1 MKKLVV
7 LGAGRVGSAI
17 VSDLCYQYNVT
28 VVDID
33 SDRLDFLEKQYSVHT
48 ILADISNT
56 GILQKIIND
65 TDLVIGA
72 MPGYLG
78 FETLKN
84 VISSGKNI
92 VDISF
97 FSEDPFGLD
106 TLAKDFNVTAVVD
119 CGIAPGM
126 SNIIL
131 GYHNQRMDIEHFEC
145 IVGGLP
151 VKRSWPYQYKAT
163 FSPLDVIEEYTR
175 PARIVENGIVV
186 TKLALSEAEYVEIS
200 PIGTLEAFNTDG
212 LRTLLK
218 TMKIP
223 NMKEKTLRYPGH
235 IEYIQVL
242 RESGFFDKNSIQIN
256 ETSIRP
262 IDMTAKLLSAKWML
276 EKDEPDFTIMQIT
289 IIGKEQ
295 RKNKQYIYSMI
306 DHFDQKAK
314 ISSMARTT
322 GYVCTAVARLVLNA
336 DFTQKGICPPE
347 FIGRKPECFK
357 KIMSYLKERNVNYI
371 IEEKIVNDI

>member
-1 MKKLVV
+1 MKKIVV
-7 LGAGRVGSAI
+7 LGAGIVGTAI
-17 VSDLCYQYNVT
+17 VSDLCNQYNVT

-56 GILQKIIND
+56 GILQEIIND

-72 MPGYLG
+72 VPGYLG

-97 FSEDPFGLD
+97 FGEDPFGLD

-131 GYHNQRMDIEHFEC
+131 GYHSQRMDIEHFEC

-151 VKRSWPYQYKAT
+151 VKRSWPYQYKAP
-163 FSPLDVIEEYTR
+163 FSPIDVIEEYTR
-175 PARIVENGIVV
+175 PARIVENGRVV
-186 TKLALSEAEYVEIS
+186 TKLALSEAEYVEIN

-242 RESGFFDKNSIQIN
+242 RESGFFDKKPIQIN
-256 ETSIRP
+256 ETRIRP
-262 IDMTAKLLSAKWML
+262 IDMTAKLLSAKWKI

-295 RKNKQYIYSMI
+295 GKNKQYIYSMI
-306 DHFDQKAK
+306 DYFDQKTK

-347 FIGRKPECFK
+347 FIGRKPKCFK

-371 IEEKIVNDI
+371 IEEKIVNDV